1 MSFCRAATHT
11 FIAALDIEYEYLLTC
26 PICTEHGYTII
37 IDGKA
42 MVVNRKL
49 SKAHQCCM
57 ADGAATVN
65 VEW

>member
-1 MSFCRAATHT
+1 MQV
-11 FIAALDIEYEYLLTC
+11 FIAALDIEYRSPFTC

-42 MVVNRKL
+42 MGVNRKL
-49 SKAHQCCM
+49 FKAHQCCM

>member
-1 MSFCRAATHT
+1 MQA
-11 FIAALDIEYEYLLTC
+11 FIAALDIEYESLFTC
-26 PICTEHGYTII
+26 PICTEHGYTIT

-42 MVVNRKL
+42 MGVNRKL
-49 SKAHQCCM
+49 FKAHQCCM